1 MFTFLEL
8 TVHQHVAA
16 DRRRRFRDAGRR
28 SRRHRTPVAPD
39 LIRTADLVPTVLP
52 VAWSGSA
59 LRVDPASA
67 SSVAVGG

>member
-8 TVHQHVAA
+8 TVHQQVAT

-28 SRRHRTPVAPD
+28 SRRHRAPVAPD

-52 VAWSGSA
+52 VVSSGSA
-59 LRVDPASA
+59 VRVDPAPA